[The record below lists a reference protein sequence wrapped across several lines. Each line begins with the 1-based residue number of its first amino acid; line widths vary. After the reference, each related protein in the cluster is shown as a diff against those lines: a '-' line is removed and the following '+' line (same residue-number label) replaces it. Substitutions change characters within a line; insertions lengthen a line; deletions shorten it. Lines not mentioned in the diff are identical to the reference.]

1 MNGMQIFVVS
11 LMNIQYHLCYVVM
24 VLSIIHSYI
33 IIMFTRMDDIV
44 EMVVV
49 GEGEGG
55 IPSTSESVEVTHVS
69 SSTPLHTC
77 TPSGASVFCGQIYLV
92 PSFKAYI

>member
-1 MNGMQIFVVS
+1 MNSMLIFVVS
-11 LMNIQYHLCYVVM
+11 LMNIQYHLCYVVV

-44 EMVVV
+44 EMVV
-49 GEGEGG
+49 EGEGG
-55 IPSTSESVEVTHVS
+55 IPSTSESVEVTHVP

>member
-1 MNGMQIFVVS
+1 
-11 LMNIQYHLCYVVM
+11 M

-33 IIMFTRMDDIV
+33 TIMFTRMDDIV

-69 SSTPLHTC
+69 SSTP
-77 TPSGASVFCGQIYLV
+77 
-92 PSFKAYI
+92 

>member
-55 IPSTSESVEVTHVS
+55 IPSTSESLEVTHVS

-77 TPSGASVFCGQIYLV
+77 TPSGASVFFGQIHLV

>member
-55 IPSTSESVEVTHVS
+55 SPSTSESREVKHVS
-69 SSTPLHTC
+69 SSTP
-77 TPSGASVFCGQIYLV
+77 
-92 PSFKAYI
+92 

>member
-1 MNGMQIFVVS
+1 MNSMLIFVVS

-44 EMVVV
+44 EMVV
-49 GEGEGG
+49 EGEGG
-55 IPSTSESVEVTHVS
+55 IPSTSESLEVTHVS

>member
-1 MNGMQIFVVS
+1 MNSMLIFVVS
-11 LMNIQYHLCYVVM
+11 LMNIQYHLCYVVV

-44 EMVVV
+44 EMVV
-49 GEGEGG
+49 EGEGG
-55 IPSTSESVEVTHVS
+55 IPSTSESLEVTHVS

>member
-24 VLSIIHSYI
+24 VLSIIHSCI

-55 IPSTSESVEVTHVS
+55 IPSTSESREVTHVS
-69 SSTPLHTC
+69 SSTP
-77 TPSGASVFCGQIYLV
+77 
-92 PSFKAYI
+92 

>member
-1 MNGMQIFVVS
+1 MNSMLIFVVS
-11 LMNIQYHLCYVVM
+11 LMNIQYHLCYVVV

-44 EMVVV
+44 EMVV
-49 GEGEGG
+49 EGEGG
-55 IPSTSESVEVTHVS
+55 IPSTSESREVTHVS

>member
-11 LMNIQYHLCYVVM
+11 LMNIQYHLCYVVV

-44 EMVVV
+44 EMVV
-49 GEGEGG
+49 EGEGG
-55 IPSTSESVEVTHVS
+55 IPSTSESLEVTHVS

-77 TPSGASVFCGQIYLV
+77 TPSGASVFFGQIHLV